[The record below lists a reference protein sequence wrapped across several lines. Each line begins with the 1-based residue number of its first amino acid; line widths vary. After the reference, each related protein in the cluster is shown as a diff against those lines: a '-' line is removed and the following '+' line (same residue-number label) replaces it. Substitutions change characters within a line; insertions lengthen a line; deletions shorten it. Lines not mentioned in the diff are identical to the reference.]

1 MIKQKMFILIF
12 LLIFLSCNNEVKY
25 LLPAEWEAHKAMIVS
40 FDNEPDADS
49 VVIEMVKH
57 LSKEMNVYCIVLT
70 DSISKLLENEFLN
83 NTIDLD
89 RIQFIT
95 LNKDI
100 YPFSC
105 RDPLFFVKERSGKLN
120 IMNFRWMD
128 YGLRNEP
135 WFKPEWA
142 TKFQK
147 QFDFYKNK
155 FQSSFGYEIVSSNMV
170 LEGGAI
176 EVNSNGIVLQ
186 VEAVNM
192 HRNPDLTKHQQE
204 EELKKFLGIEK
215 VIWLKEGV
223 AEDPLG
229 PEKLITINYF
239 GIGTKGHVDEFC
251 RFVNDSTIFIAF
263 PDSIEAQSDPVKKI
277 TRDRMELNYKILKN
291 ATDLRNEPFKIVKI
305 PVPNVE
311 YKKFVLDTIQNS
323 SPFKSK
329 SKYILADY
337 PGMFNYGDTVNF
349 VPATGYLNYLVT
361 NNLILLP
368 SYWKPGMPD
377 VVKDEDSKV
386 KTLFEHYFPNRKIIQ
401 INPLGLNYN
410 GGGIH
415 CWSQQIPQ

>member
-1 MIKQKMFILIF
+1 
-12 LLIFLSCNNEVKY
+12 
-25 LLPAEWEAHKAMIVS
+25 
-40 FDNEPDADS
+40 
-49 VVIEMVKH
+49 MVKH
-57 LSKEMNVYCIVLT
+57 LSKEMKVYCIVLT

-83 NTIDLD
+83 NAIDLD

-135 WFKPEWA
+135 LFKPEWA

-147 QFDFYKNK
+147 QFDLYKNK

-204 EELKKFLGIEK
+204 AELKKFLGIEK

-239 GIGTKGHVDEFC
+239 GNKRPCG
-251 RFVNDSTIFIAF
+251 
-263 PDSIEAQSDPVKKI
+263 
-277 TRDRMELNYKILKN
+277 
-291 ATDLRNEPFKIVKI
+291 
-305 PVPNVE
+305 
-311 YKKFVLDTIQNS
+311 
-323 SPFKSK
+323 
-329 SKYILADY
+329 
-337 PGMFNYGDTVNF
+337 
-349 VPATGYLNYLVT
+349 
-361 NNLILLP
+361 
-368 SYWKPGMPD
+368 
-377 VVKDEDSKV
+377 
-386 KTLFEHYFPNRKIIQ
+386 
-401 INPLGLNYN
+401 
-410 GGGIH
+410 
-415 CWSQQIPQ
+415 